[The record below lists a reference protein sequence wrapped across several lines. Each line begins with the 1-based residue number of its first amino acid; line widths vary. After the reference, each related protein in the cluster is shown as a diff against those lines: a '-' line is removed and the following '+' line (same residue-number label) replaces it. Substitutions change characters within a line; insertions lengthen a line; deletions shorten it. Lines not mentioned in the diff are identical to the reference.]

1 MITAG
6 SFSADVDVTPPLPPP
21 LPGTDRQPALRR
33 EQAVSR
39 STFDELY
46 RDQYR
51 PMVRLAYV
59 LVDTTEDAEQVVQ
72 DAFVGL
78 YKRFDTIDNPAAY
91 LRTCVVNGG
100 RKMLRRRRVMRR
112 TPAAAPEFGDI
123 TFNHAF
129 DAIRRL
135 PADQRALVA
144 LRYEQQLT
152 DSEIAATLSMPIG
165 TVKSR
170 LHRAITTLRQEI
182 S

>member
-1 MITAG
+1 MRA
-6 SFSADVDVTPPLPPP
+6 
-21 LPGTDRQPALRR
+21 
-33 EQAVSR
+33 
-39 STFDELY
+39 TFDELY
-46 RDQYR
+46 RNKYR

-72 DAFVGL
+72 DAFVAV
-78 YKRFDTIDNPAAY
+78 YKRFDSIDNPAGY

-100 RKMLRRRRVMRR
+100 RKMLRRRRVVRR
-112 TPAAAPEFGDI
+112 TPDAPADPTDL

-152 DSEIAATLSMPIG
+152 DAEIAATLSMPIG

-170 LHRAITTLRQEI
+170 LHRAISTLRKEI

>member
-1 MITAG
+1 MIGTG
-6 SFSADVDVTPPLPPP
+6 SFPTGIDVTPSPSS
-21 LPGTDRQPALRR
+21 PAAR
-33 EQAVSR
+33 R
-39 STFDELY
+39 STSASATFDDTY
-46 RDQYR
+46 RRQYG

-59 LVDTTEDAEQVVQ
+59 LVDTTEDAEHVVQ
-72 DAFVGL
+72 DAFVAL
-78 YKRFDTIDNPAAY
+78 YKRFDTIDNPTAY

-100 RKMLRRRRVMRR
+100 RKVLRRRRVMRR
-112 TPAAAPEFGDI
+112 SPQRRDEAAAL

-135 PADQRALVA
+135 PADQRVLIA

-152 DSEIAATLSMPIG
+152 DAEIAATLSMPLG

-170 LHRAITTLRQEI
+170 LHRAITTLRKEI